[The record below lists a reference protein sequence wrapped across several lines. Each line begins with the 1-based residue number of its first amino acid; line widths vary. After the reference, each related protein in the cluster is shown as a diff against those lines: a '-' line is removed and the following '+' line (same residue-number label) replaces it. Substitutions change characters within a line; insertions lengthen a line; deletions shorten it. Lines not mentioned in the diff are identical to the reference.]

1 MKTIMTYK
9 EPEWLFKFFY
19 NIYRF
24 QNRYLRKIIRGVILR
39 REGAELYSKTLRK
52 IYAKYHGIIVGM
64 YSYGGCFSLKNV
76 PSDTTIGRY
85 ASFARDVYILSGNHP
100 LLNKSMHPFFYNP
113 YFGYVD
119 ELLITRTK
127 LVIENDVW
135 IGQNAIILPSVNKI
149 ENGAVIAAGA
159 VVTKNVPPFAVVAGN
174 PARIIRYRFSQQI
187 IDKITLSAWW
197 ENDINEIKEN
207 RFEFESFLKPLE

>member
-9 EPEWLFKFFY
+9 EPEWLFKLFY

-24 QNRYLRKIIRGVILR
+24 QNRHIRKIIREVILR
-39 REGAELYSKTLRK
+39 REGAEIYSKTLRK

-64 YSYGGCFSLKNV
+64 YSYGGCFSILNV
-76 PSDTTIGRY
+76 PEGTLIGRY
-85 ASFARDVYILSGNHP
+85 CSFSRDVYILSGNHP
-100 LLNKSMHPFFYNP
+100 LSNKSMHPFFYNP

-135 IGQNAIILPSVNKI
+135 IGKNATILPSVNKI

-174 PARIIRYRFSQQI
+174 PAKIIKYRFSQQV
-187 IDKITLSAWW
+187 IDQITQSTWW
-197 ENDINEIKEN
+197 EKDIDEITKN
-207 RFEFESFLKPLE
+207 RFYFESFLKPLE